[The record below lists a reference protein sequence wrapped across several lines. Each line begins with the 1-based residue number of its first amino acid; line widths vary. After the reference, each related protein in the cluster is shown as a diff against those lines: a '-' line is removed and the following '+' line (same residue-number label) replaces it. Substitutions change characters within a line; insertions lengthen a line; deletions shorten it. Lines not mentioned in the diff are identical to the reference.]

1 MKEYFAR
8 FKYLYITLVVILV
21 VTIAA
26 TAVYMTKQKAAAANK
41 GKRMNTECL
50 TDERVFDY
58 ADAVSYTHLCFRY
71 YCISGERQT
80 GCGQA
85 RSDRR

>member
-26 TAVYMTKQKAAAANK
+26 PAVYMTKQKAAAAN
-41 GKRMNTECL
+41 
-50 TDERVFDY
+50 
-58 ADAVSYTHLCFRY
+58 
-71 YCISGERQT
+71 
-80 GCGQA
+80 
-85 RSDRR
+85 

>member
-26 TAVYMTKQKAAAANK
+26 TAVYDKAEGCC
-41 GKRMNTECL
+41 GK
-50 TDERVFDY
+50 
-58 ADAVSYTHLCFRY
+58 
-71 YCISGERQT
+71 
-80 GCGQA
+80 
-85 RSDRR
+85 